1 MNPLF
6 SIIVVSLNPGD
17 LIVKTLKSIQSQT
30 FTDYEVIIKD
40 GGSNDDSLNVVN
52 ELFSSDAPFYER
64 ISQYVKKDTG
74 IYDAMNQGIE
84 LAKGSFLYFLN
95 CGDCLKDENVLMN
108 LSKAINPSAVNTIYY
123 GDIFNESLNTIV
135 SSNPKIDGFSCYR
148 YIPCHQAIFY
158 SKDLFSKRGYKP
170 QYRVRGDY
178 EHFLYSFYEKKA
190 SFFYTGLII
199 STYEGGGFSETKKNL
214 KRSKEEHK
222 EITKIYMSK
231 AELFKYKAILAVTL
245 APLRT
250 ALNNSKTF
258 SGAYNKL
265 KSRLYKENTK
275 EFE

>member
-17 LIVKTLKSIQSQT
+17 LIVKTLKSIQSQS

-40 GGSNDDSLNVVN
+40 GGSNDDSLNKIN
-52 ELFSSDAPFYER
+52 GLFSSDTSFYER
-64 ISQYVKKDTG
+64 ISQYVKKDSG
-74 IYDAMNQGIE
+74 IYDAMNQGIA

-95 CGDCLKDENVLMN
+95 CGDSFKDENVLLN
-108 LSKAINPSAVNTIYY
+108 LSKEINASATNTIYY
-123 GDIFNESLNTIV
+123 GDIFNESLNTKI
-135 SSNPKIDGFSCYR
+135 SSNPSIDGFACYR
-148 YIPCHQAIFY
+148 NMPCHQAIFY
-158 SKDLFSKRGYKP
+158 SRDLFSQRGYDTK
-170 QYRVRGDY
+170 YKVRGDY

-190 SFFYTGLII
+190 SFIYTGLII

-222 EITKIYMSK
+222 EITNRYMSK
-231 AELFKYKAILAVTL
+231 TELFKYKTILAVTL

-258 SGAYNKL
+258 STGYNKL
-265 KSRLYKENTK
+265 KSKLYK
-275 EFE
+275 